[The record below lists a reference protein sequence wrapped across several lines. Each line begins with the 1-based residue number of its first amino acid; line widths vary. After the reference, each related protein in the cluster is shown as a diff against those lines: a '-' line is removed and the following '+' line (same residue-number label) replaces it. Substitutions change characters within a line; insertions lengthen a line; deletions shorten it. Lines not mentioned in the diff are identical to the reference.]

1 VGGSRG
7 VPHRAGRLGIGIFKQ
22 VPYSHERTVAMLD
35 FMGNT
40 WFMIL
45 MAVILLG
52 LIGLFIYLRNQKP
65 ED

>member
-1 VGGSRG
+1 
-7 VPHRAGRLGIGIFKQ
+7 
-22 VPYSHERTVAMLD
+22 MLD